1 MNALRIDIDK
11 EMGERIKRLG
21 GSLPAILDFSAS
33 EAADDLASYIRDT
46 FLTGKA
52 LEKRT
57 GETYSSVMGYKA
69 KRGEQGHFVDFGVG
83 VRGHLNYIHKWSGS
97 AKDFMGKGGEAYEA
111 TGRLKVLVERNLERM
126 EKRLEVL

>member
-46 FLTGKA
+46 FLTGRA

-57 GETYSSVMGYKA
+57 GQTYSSVRGYKA

-97 AKDFMGKGGEAYEA
+97 SKDFMGKGGEAYEA
-111 TGRLKVLVERNLERM
+111 TGRLKDLVERNLERM